1 MRWYATQFTHYTGD
15 DMFEN
20 FEPDDYF
27 PLDADTLSD
36 AVHQAAQ
43 TVYGPAVPPLCRID
57 DGNDPYG
64 GVFTLSRYARR
75 YFILNDFTL
84 SSLPVFGVFADWVV
98 DCSSCSATP
107 R

>member
-27 PLDADTLSD
+27 PIDADTLFD

-57 DGNDPYG
+57 NGDDPYG

-84 SSLPVFGVFADWVV
+84 SSLPVFGMFADCVR
-98 DCSSCSATP
+98 DLSSRSAV
-107 R
+107 

>member
-27 PLDADTLSD
+27 PIDSDTLSD

-43 TVYGPAVPPLCRID
+43 TVYGPQVPPLRRID
-57 DGNDPYG
+57 DGDSPYG

-75 YFILNDFTL
+75 YFILNDGTL
-84 SSLPVFGVFADWVV
+84 SNLPVFGVFADCVR
-98 DCSSCSATP
+98 DLSSHSAV
-107 R
+107 